1 MLALVMFLFVV
12 LFSLVAVKLGT
23 LALEATGLSKDISAF
38 QAQSAFSGVGFTTS
52 EAETVVNHPV
62 RRKILR
68 ILMLVG
74 SAGLTTA
81 IATLIVTFVNVQ
93 QTRMLFGYKINN
105 IAFMLFVLVFGVL
118 VIFGLFSSKTFE
130 NFMRWF
136 LAKPLRFLKA
146 KVELYDYEKI
156 LGLSKGYTI
165 GSFEVPKNHW
175 MVKKTI
181 RDLNLEKE
189 GVIILG
195 VYRLVDGK
203 EEYLGVPSQ
212 DFKIHYKDKMMVYC
226 REDILANLAKREK
239 GVKGAEKRKEA
250 EQVQKKEKIVKK
262 FVEEKLMKAKKT

>member
-1 MLALVMFLFVV
+1 MFLFVI

-52 EAETVVNHPV
+52 EAETVVNHPI

-81 IATLIVTFVNVQ
+81 IATLIVTFVNVD
-93 QTRMLFGYKINN
+93 QTRIFFGYKINYT
-105 IAFMLFVLVFGVL
+105 AFLFFSLVIGVL
-118 VIFGLFSSKTFE
+118 LIFAVFSSKIFE
-130 NFMRWF
+130 NLMKWI
-136 LAKPLRFLKA
+136 LAKPLKLLK
-146 KVELYDYEKI
+146 KRVELYDYEKI

-181 RDLNLEKE
+181 KDLSLEKE
-189 GVIILG
+189 GVIVLG
-195 VYRLVDGK
+195 VYRDVDGK

-212 DFKIHYKDKMMVYC
+212 DFEIHYKDKMMVFC
-226 REDILANLAKREK
+226 KEDILKNLAKREK
-239 GVKGAEKRKEA
+239 GAKGAEKRKEA
-250 EQVQKKEKIVKK
+250 EEVQKEEKIVKK
-262 FVEEKLMKAKKT
+262 FVEEKLKKSVKK